1 MEQGEIGF
9 RRSTFCAGHDGC
21 VEVGFVDSGARH
33 VLVRDSKRR
42 GGAVLRF
49 TQAEWDAFVKGVCV
63 GEFG

>member
-1 MEQGEIGF
+1 MGQDEIEF
-9 RRSTFCAGHDGC
+9 RKSTFCAGHYEC
-21 VEVGFVDSGARH
+21 VEVGFADSG
-33 VLVRDSKRR
+33 VIMRDSKRR